1 MKRKIKPV
9 DLNDFLEADDI
20 NTTSIKGEMR
30 KLWPAIH
37 QKLTTGGWTARDVVK
52 WFNDQGV
59 SMSVELFRV
68 YLNELDRE
76 QGYNRAKK
84 LFLGDIVSDHTDAHQ
99 KVATSNSPRIATNP
113 NTKTGSVVSP
123 VVKSGVKRKSILRID
138 KGVFG
143 ELDPPPADGVVD
155 LKQK

>member
-37 QKLTTGGWTARDVVK
+37 QKLTTGGWAARDVVK
-52 WFNDQGV
+52 WFSERDVN
-59 SMSVELFRV
+59 MSIELFRV

-76 QGYNRAKK
+76 NGYQRSTKEFVNANQ
-84 LFLGDIVSDHTDAHQ
+84 VSITTPSVSSNPKI
-99 KVATSNSPRIATNP
+99 KVIESASSVSSPSTNQVVRKP
-113 NTKTGSVVSP
+113 GNPSPKAITG
-123 VVKSGVKRKSILRID
+123 ILRGD
-138 KGVFG
+138 VSLAKY
-143 ELDPPPADGVVD
+143 
-155 LKQK
+155 KS

>member
-37 QKLTTGGWTARDVVK
+37 HKLTTGGWTARDVVK

-76 QGYNRAKK
+76 NRYRRSQNK
-84 LFLGDIVSDHTDAHQ
+84 FLNAQAQPVFAEPQTRH
-99 KVATSNSPRIATNP
+99 SNSKQIAPVQAPQVSTPSSKPRAI
-113 NTKTGSVVSP
+113 KTRGTSP
-123 VVKSGVKRKSILRID
+123 ESITRI
-138 KGVFG
+138 
-143 ELDPPPADGVVD
+143 LN
-155 LKQK
+155 QKINLSDFIK